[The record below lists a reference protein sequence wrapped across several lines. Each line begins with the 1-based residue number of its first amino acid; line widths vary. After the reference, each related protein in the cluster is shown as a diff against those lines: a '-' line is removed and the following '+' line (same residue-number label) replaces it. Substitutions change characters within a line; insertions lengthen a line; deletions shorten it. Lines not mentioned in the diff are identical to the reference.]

1 LGGATSIYPGER
13 MSLLEYCN
21 TERQRQIVELHEQG
35 LGYTKIGEKVGCSRY
50 AVRDSLQAV
59 KARAATQG
67 WSPQH
72 DMVHTVPDGFNV
84 KGVSTYYND
93 EGKPVG
99 QWVKSASDKERQLE
113 IALEA
118 FKAGFLEEI
127 DGLYKPVQAPEASKE
142 ADRLSC
148 YLIGDHHVN
157 AYCWSQETGGDD
169 WDTNIAQDVLIKAVD
184 KLVSV
189 AGDSEVGAL
198 INLGDFLHAN
208 TSENKTGKGTPVDVD
223 GRLGRVIRIVGNL
236 FRVLITRMLE
246 THKEVWLINVRGNH
260 DPDASLWLNEMM
272 RLYFANEP
280 RVKVFDNFSKWI
292 HFEWGETLVVLHH
305 GDRVKTQALYEAVTR
320 DYAEEWGRTRYRYLY
335 HGHIHHRTVTELG
348 GLHLESF
355 GVLCPPDSYH
365 SGAGFG
371 SARSMSCVIL
381 DKKYGEHSRFKIG
394 IDEVKA

>member
-1 LGGATSIYPGER
+1 
-13 MSLLEYCN
+13 MSLLNYCT
-21 TERQRQIVELHEQG
+21 TERQTQIITLHLEG
-35 LGYTKIGEKVGCSRY
+35 LGYQKIGDKLGVSKWV
-50 AVRDSLQAV
+50 ARDII
-59 KARAATQG
+59 KNIKRRAAMQG
-67 WSPQH
+67 HSPDH
-72 DMVHTVPDGFNV
+72 DMVHTVPDGFLV

-118 FKAGFLEEI
+118 FKAGLLDEI
-127 DGLYKPVQAPEASKE
+127 DGLHRPVKAPEATKNE
-142 ADRLSC
+142 DRLSA
-148 YLIGDHHVN
+148 YLIGDHHLN
-157 AYCWSQETGGDD
+157 ALCWSPETGGDD

-184 KLVSV
+184 KLVSA
-189 AGDSEVGAL
+189 AGDAEVGAL

-208 TSENKTGKGTPVDVD
+208 SGDNKTAKGTPVDVD
-223 GRLGRVIRIVGNL
+223 GRLGRVIRVVGNL
-236 FRVLITRMLE
+236 FKVLITRMLE

-272 RLYFANEP
+272 RLYFHNEP

-292 HFEWGETLVVLHH
+292 HFEWGQTLVVMHH
-305 GDRVKTQALYEAVTR
+305 GDRIKTQVLYEAVTR
-320 DYAEEWGRTRYRYLY
+320 DYAEEWGRSKYRYLY
-335 HGHIHHRTVTELG
+335 HGHIHHRTVTEMG

-355 GVLCPPDSYH
+355 GVLCPPDAYH
-365 SGAGFG
+365 SASGYG

-381 DKKYGEHSRFKIG
+381 DKNYGEHSRFKVG

>member
-1 LGGATSIYPGER
+1 
-13 MSLLEYCN
+13 MSLLNYCT
-21 TERQRQIVELHEQG
+21 TERQTQIITLHLEG
-35 LGYTKIGEKVGCSRY
+35 LGYQKIGDKLGVSKWV
-50 AVRDSLQAV
+50 ARDII
-59 KARAATQG
+59 KNIKRRAAMQG
-67 WSPQH
+67 HSPDH
-72 DMVHTVPDGFNV
+72 DMVHTVPDGFAV

-118 FKAGFLEEI
+118 FKAGLLDEI
-127 DGLYKPVQAPEASKE
+127 DGLHRPVKAPEATKNE
-142 ADRLSC
+142 DRLSA
-148 YLIGDHHVN
+148 YLIGDHHLN
-157 AYCWSQETGGDD
+157 ALCWSPETGGDD

-184 KLVSV
+184 KLVSA
-189 AGDSEVGAL
+189 AGDAEVGAL

-208 TSENKTGKGTPVDVD
+208 SGDNKTAKGTPVDVD
-223 GRLGRVIRIVGNL
+223 GRLGRVIRVVGNL
-236 FRVLITRMLE
+236 FKVLITRMLE

-272 RLYFANEP
+272 RLYFHNEP

-292 HFEWGETLVVLHH
+292 HFEWGQTLVVMHH

-320 DYAEEWGRTRYRYLY
+320 DYAEEWGRSKYRYLY
-335 HGHIHHRTVTELG
+335 HGHIHHRTVTEMG

-355 GVLCPPDSYH
+355 GVLCPPDAYH
-365 SGAGFG
+365 SASGYG

-381 DKKYGEHSRFKIG
+381 DKNYGEHSRFKVG

>member
-1 LGGATSIYPGER
+1 
-13 MSLLEYCN
+13 MSLLDYCT
-21 TERQRQIVELHEQG
+21 TERQTQIITLHLEG
-35 LGYTKIGEKVGCSRY
+35 LGYQKIGDKLGVSKWV
-50 AVRDSLQAV
+50 ARDII
-59 KARAATQG
+59 KNIKRRAAMQG
-67 WSPQH
+67 HSPDH
-72 DMVHTVPDGFNV
+72 DMVHTVPDGFAV

-118 FKAGFLEEI
+118 FKAGLLDEI
-127 DGLYKPVQAPEASKE
+127 DGLHRPVKAPEATKNE
-142 ADRLSC
+142 DRLSA
-148 YLIGDHHVN
+148 YLIGDHHLN
-157 AYCWSQETGGDD
+157 ALCWSPETGGDD

-184 KLVSV
+184 KLVSA
-189 AGDSEVGAL
+189 AGDAEVGAL

-208 TSENKTGKGTPVDVD
+208 SGDNKTAKGTPVDVD
-223 GRLGRVIRIVGNL
+223 GRLGRVIRVVGNL
-236 FRVLITRMLE
+236 FKVLITRMLE

-272 RLYFANEP
+272 RLYFHNEP

-292 HFEWGETLVVLHH
+292 HFEWGQTLVVMHH
-305 GDRVKTQALYEAVTR
+305 GDRVTTQALYEAVTR
-320 DYAEEWGRTRYRYLY
+320 DYPEEWGRSKYRYLY
-335 HGHIHHRTVTELG
+335 HGHIHHRTVTEMG

-355 GVLCPPDSYH
+355 GVLCPPDAYLSA
-365 SGAGFG
+365 SGYG

-381 DKKYGEHSRFKIG
+381 DKNYGEHSRFKVG

>member
-1 LGGATSIYPGER
+1 
-13 MSLLEYCN
+13 MSLLDYCT
-21 TERQRQIVELHEQG
+21 TERQTQIITLHLEG
-35 LGYTKIGEKVGCSRY
+35 LGYQKIGDKLGVSKWV
-50 AVRDSLQAV
+50 ARDIIKNIKR
-59 KARAATQG
+59 KAAMQG
-67 WSPQH
+67 HSPDH
-72 DMVHTVPDGFNV
+72 DMVHTVPDGFAV

-118 FKAGFLEEI
+118 FKAGLLDEI
-127 DGLYKPVQAPEASKE
+127 DGLHRPVKAPEATKNE
-142 ADRLSC
+142 DRLSA
-148 YLIGDHHVN
+148 YLIGDHHLN
-157 AYCWSQETGGDD
+157 ALCWSPETGGDD

-184 KLVSV
+184 KLVSA
-189 AGDSEVGAL
+189 AGDAEVGAL

-208 TSENKTGKGTPVDVD
+208 SGDNKTAKGTPVDVD
-223 GRLGRVIRIVGNL
+223 GRLGRVIRVVGNL
-236 FRVLITRMLE
+236 FKVLITRMLE

-272 RLYFANEP
+272 RLYFHNEP

-292 HFEWGETLVVLHH
+292 HFEWGQTLVVMHH

-320 DYAEEWGRTRYRYLY
+320 DYAEEWGRSKYRYLY
-335 HGHIHHRTVTELG
+335 HGHIHHRTVTEMG

-355 GVLCPPDSYH
+355 GVLCPPDSFH
-365 SGAGFG
+365 SASGYG

-381 DKKYGEHSRFKIG
+381 DKNYGEHSRFKVG

>member
-1 LGGATSIYPGER
+1 
-13 MSLLEYCN
+13 MDLLDFCN
-21 TERQRQIVELHEQG
+21 TERQRQIVELHKQG

-50 AVRDSLQAV
+50 AVRDSLQSV

-127 DGLYKPVQAPEASKE
+127 DGLYKPVQAPEAAKE
-142 ADRLSC
+142 ADRLSA
-148 YLIGDHHVN
+148 YLIGDHHLN
-157 AYCWSQETGGDD
+157 ALCWSPETGGDD

-208 TSENKTGKGTPVDVD
+208 SSDNKTAKGTPVDVD

-355 GVLCPPDSYH
+355 GVLCPPDAYH
-365 SGAGFG
+365 SASGYG

>member
-1 LGGATSIYPGER
+1 
-13 MSLLEYCN
+13 MSLLDYCT
-21 TERQRQIVELHEQG
+21 TERQTQIITLHLEG
-35 LGYTKIGEKVGCSRY
+35 LGYQKIGDKLGVSKWV
-50 AVRDSLQAV
+50 ARDII
-59 KARAATQG
+59 KNIKRRAAMQG
-67 WSPQH
+67 HSPDH
-72 DMVHTVPDGFNV
+72 DMVHTVPDGFAV

-118 FKAGFLEEI
+118 FKAGLLDEI
-127 DGLYKPVQAPEASKE
+127 DGLHRPVKAPEATKNE
-142 ADRLSC
+142 DRLSA
-148 YLIGDHHVN
+148 YLIGDHHLN
-157 AYCWSQETGGDD
+157 ALCWSPETGGDD

-184 KLVSV
+184 KLVSA
-189 AGDSEVGAL
+189 AGDAEVGAL

-208 TSENKTGKGTPVDVD
+208 SGDNKTAKGTPVDVD
-223 GRLGRVIRIVGNL
+223 GRLGRVIRVVGNL
-236 FRVLITRMLE
+236 FKVLITRMLE

-272 RLYFANEP
+272 RLYFHNEP

-292 HFEWGETLVVLHH
+292 HFEWGQTLVVMHH

-320 DYAEEWGRTRYRYLY
+320 DYAEEWGRTKYRYLY
-335 HGHIHHRTVTELG
+335 HGHIHHRTVTEMG

-355 GVLCPPDSYH
+355 GVLCPPDSFH
-365 SGAGFG
+365 SASGYG

-381 DKKYGEHSRFKIG
+381 DKNYGEHSRFKVG

>member
-1 LGGATSIYPGER
+1 M
-13 MSLLEYCN
+13 MSLIEYCN
-21 TERQRQIVELHEQG
+21 TERQAEIVRLFESGMNKTEIG
-35 LGYTKIGEKVGCSRY
+35 RTLGVTRETIKGSLKIIS
-50 AVRDSLQAV
+50 D
-59 KARAATQG
+59 RAATQG
-67 WSPQH
+67 YSPQH
-72 DMVHTVPDGFNV
+72 DMIHTVPNV
-84 KGVSTYYND
+84 FKVRGVSTLYND
-93 EGKPVG
+93 EGKPVN
-99 QWVKSASDKERQLE
+99 QWVKSVADKEAMLE
-113 IALEA
+113 AALEA

-127 DGLYKPVQAPEASKE
+127 DGLYKPVQAPEAAKE
-142 ADRLSC
+142 TDRLSA
-148 YLIGDHHVN
+148 YLIGDHHLN
-157 AYCWSQETGGDD
+157 ALCWSPETGGDD

-189 AGDSEVGAL
+189 AGESEVGAL

-208 TSENKTGKGTPVDVD
+208 SSDNKTAKGTPVDVD

-355 GVLCPPDSYH
+355 GVLCPPDSFH
-365 SGAGFG
+365 SASGYG

-381 DKKYGEHSRFKIG
+381 DKKYGEHSRFKVG

>member
-1 LGGATSIYPGER
+1 
-13 MSLLEYCN
+13 MSLLDYCT
-21 TERQRQIVELHEQG
+21 TERQTQIITLHLEG
-35 LGYTKIGEKVGCSRY
+35 LGYQKIGDKLGVSKWV
-50 AVRDSLQAV
+50 ARDII
-59 KARAATQG
+59 KNIKRRAAMQG
-67 WSPQH
+67 HSPDH
-72 DMVHTVPDGFNV
+72 DMVHTVPDGFLV

-118 FKAGFLEEI
+118 FKAGLLDEI
-127 DGLYKPVQAPEASKE
+127 DGLHRPVKAPEATKNE
-142 ADRLSC
+142 DRLSA
-148 YLIGDHHVN
+148 YLIGDHHLN
-157 AYCWSQETGGDD
+157 ALCWSPETGGDD

-184 KLVSV
+184 KLVSA
-189 AGDSEVGAL
+189 AGDAEVGAL

-208 TSENKTGKGTPVDVD
+208 SGDNKTAKGTPVDVD
-223 GRLGRVIRIVGNL
+223 GRLGRVIRVVGNL
-236 FRVLITRMLE
+236 FKVLITRMLE

-272 RLYFANEP
+272 RLYFHNEP

-292 HFEWGETLVVLHH
+292 HFEWGQTLVVMHH
-305 GDRVKTQALYEAVTR
+305 GDRIKTQALYEAVTR
-320 DYAEEWGRTRYRYLY
+320 DYAEEWGRSKYRYLY
-335 HGHIHHRTVTELG
+335 HGHIHHRTVTEMG

-355 GVLCPPDSYH
+355 GVLCPPDAYH
-365 SGAGFG
+365 SASGYG

-381 DKKYGEHSRFKIG
+381 DKNYGEHSRFKVG

>member
-1 LGGATSIYPGER
+1 
-13 MSLLEYCN
+13 MSLLDYCT
-21 TERQRQIVELHEQG
+21 TERQRQVITLHLEG
-35 LGYTKIGEKVGCSRY
+35 LGYQKIGDKLGVSKWV
-50 AVRDSLQAV
+50 ARDII
-59 KARAATQG
+59 KNIKRRAAMQG
-67 WSPQH
+67 HSPDH
-72 DMVHTVPDGFNV
+72 DMVHTVPDGFAV

-118 FKAGFLEEI
+118 FKAGLLDEI
-127 DGLYKPVQAPEASKE
+127 DGLHRPVKAPEATKNE
-142 ADRLSC
+142 DRLSA
-148 YLIGDHHVN
+148 YLIGDHHLN
-157 AYCWSQETGGDD
+157 ALCWSPETGGDD

-184 KLVSV
+184 KLVSA
-189 AGDSEVGAL
+189 AGDAEVGAL

-208 TSENKTGKGTPVDVD
+208 SGDNKTGKGTPVDVD

-236 FRVLITRMLE
+236 FKVLITRMLE

-272 RLYFANEP
+272 RLYFHNEP

-292 HFEWGETLVVLHH
+292 HFEWGQTLVVMHH

-320 DYAEEWGRTRYRYLY
+320 DYAEEWGRSKYRYLY
-335 HGHIHHRTVTELG
+335 HGHIHHRTVTEMG

-355 GVLCPPDSYH
+355 GVLCPPDAYH
-365 SGAGFG
+365 SASGYG

-381 DKKYGEHSRFKIG
+381 DKNYGEHSRFKVG

>member
-1 LGGATSIYPGER
+1 
-13 MSLLEYCN
+13 MSLLDYCT
-21 TERQRQIVELHEQG
+21 TERQTQIITLHLEG
-35 LGYTKIGEKVGCSRY
+35 LGYQKIGDKLGVSKWV
-50 AVRDSLQAV
+50 ARDII
-59 KARAATQG
+59 KNIKRRAAMQG
-67 WSPQH
+67 HSPDH
-72 DMVHTVPDGFNV
+72 DMVHTVPDGFAV

-118 FKAGFLEEI
+118 FKAGLLDEI
-127 DGLYKPVQAPEASKE
+127 DGLHRPVKAPEATKNE
-142 ADRLSC
+142 DRLSA
-148 YLIGDHHVN
+148 YLIGDHHLN
-157 AYCWSQETGGDD
+157 ALCWSPETGGDD

-184 KLVSV
+184 KLVSA
-189 AGDSEVGAL
+189 AGDAEVGAL

-208 TSENKTGKGTPVDVD
+208 SGDNKTGKGTPVDVD
-223 GRLGRVIRIVGNL
+223 GRLGRVIRVVGNL
-236 FRVLITRMLE
+236 FKVLITRMLE

-272 RLYFANEP
+272 RLYFHNEP

-292 HFEWGETLVVLHH
+292 HFEWGQTLVVMHH

-320 DYAEEWGRTRYRYLY
+320 DYAEEWGRSKYRYLY
-335 HGHIHHRTVTELG
+335 HGHIHHRTVTEMG

-355 GVLCPPDSYH
+355 GVLCPPDAYH
-365 SGAGFG
+365 SASGYG

-381 DKKYGEHSRFKIG
+381 DKNYGEHSRFKVG

>member
-1 LGGATSIYPGER
+1 
-13 MSLLEYCN
+13 MSLLDYCT
-21 TERQRQIVELHEQG
+21 TERQTQIITLHLEG
-35 LGYTKIGEKVGCSRY
+35 LGYQKIGDNLGVSKWV
-50 AVRDSLQAV
+50 ARDII
-59 KARAATQG
+59 KNIKRRAAMQG
-67 WSPQH
+67 HSPDH
-72 DMVHTVPDGFNV
+72 DMVHTVPDGFAV

-118 FKAGFLEEI
+118 FKAGLLDEI
-127 DGLYKPVQAPEASKE
+127 DGLHRPVKAPEATKNE
-142 ADRLSC
+142 DRLSA
-148 YLIGDHHVN
+148 YLIGDHHLN
-157 AYCWSQETGGDD
+157 ALCWSPETGGDD

-184 KLVSV
+184 KLVSA
-189 AGDSEVGAL
+189 AGDAEVGAL

-208 TSENKTGKGTPVDVD
+208 SGDNKTAKGTPVDVE
-223 GRLGRVIRIVGNL
+223 GRLGRVIPVVGNL
-236 FRVLITRMLE
+236 FKVLITRMLE

-272 RLYFANEP
+272 RLYFHNEP

-292 HFEWGETLVVLHH
+292 HFEWGQTLVVMHH

-320 DYAEEWGRTRYRYLY
+320 DYPEEWGRSKYRYLY
-335 HGHIHHRTVTELG
+335 HGHIHHRTVTEMG

-355 GVLCPPDSYH
+355 GVLCPPDAYH
-365 SGAGFG
+365 SASGYG

-381 DKKYGEHSRFKIG
+381 DKNYGEHSRFKVG

>member
-1 LGGATSIYPGER
+1 
-13 MSLLEYCN
+13 M
-21 TERQRQIVELHEQG
+21 QG
-35 LGYTKIGEKVGCSRY
+35 H
-50 AVRDSLQAV
+50 
-59 KARAATQG
+59 
-67 WSPQH
+67 SPDH
-72 DMVHTVPDGFNV
+72 DMVHTVPDGFAV

-118 FKAGFLEEI
+118 FKAGLLDEI
-127 DGLYKPVQAPEASKE
+127 DGLHRPVKAPEATKNE
-142 ADRLSC
+142 DRLSA
-148 YLIGDHHVN
+148 YLIGDHHLN
-157 AYCWSQETGGDD
+157 ALCWSPETGGDD

-184 KLVSV
+184 KLVSA
-189 AGDSEVGAL
+189 AGDAEVGAL

-208 TSENKTGKGTPVDVD
+208 SGDNKTAKGTPVDVD
-223 GRLGRVIRIVGNL
+223 GRLGRVIRVVGNL
-236 FRVLITRMLE
+236 FKVLITRMLE

-272 RLYFANEP
+272 RLYFHNEP

-292 HFEWGETLVVLHH
+292 HFEWGQTLVVMHH

-320 DYAEEWGRTRYRYLY
+320 DYAEEWGRSKYRYLY
-335 HGHIHHRTVTELG
+335 HGHIHHRTVTEMG

-355 GVLCPPDSYH
+355 GVLCPPDAYH
-365 SGAGFG
+365 SASGYG

-381 DKKYGEHSRFKIG
+381 DKNYGEHSRFKVG